1 MPARPRVDDR
11 HGGSVTH
18 RVGGTFGRGARAA
31 LPAAADALVVMDTGP
46 CRTSHRSTSRSLG
59 VPPPND
65 LRCTPNGVLADE
77 EACVGWVWIT
87 VVAWVLLAVIAAVL
101 LGRTIHRAD
110 LREPGRRGDPT

>member
-1 MPARPRVDDR
+1 
-11 HGGSVTH
+11 
-18 RVGGTFGRGARAA
+18 
-31 LPAAADALVVMDTGP
+31 
-46 CRTSHRSTSRSLG
+46 
-59 VPPPND
+59 
-65 LRCTPNGVLADE
+65 VLADE